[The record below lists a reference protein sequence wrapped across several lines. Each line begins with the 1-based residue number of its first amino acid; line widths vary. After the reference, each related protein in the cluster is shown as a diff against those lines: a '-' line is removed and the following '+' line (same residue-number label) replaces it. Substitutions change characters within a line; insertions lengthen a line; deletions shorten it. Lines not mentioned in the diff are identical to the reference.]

1 MTAPHPTVF
10 LVDDDPAIRG
20 SLTLSLATAGL
31 TVESYASAQD
41 FLTAYTSA
49 RPGCLVLDV
58 RMPEITGLELQALLA
73 ARGIRIP
80 IIFISAHGDI
90 PMSVKAIK
98 AGAVDFLEKPFRRA
112 ALLDRIQEALAQDA
126 AAREDEAK
134 RAAMTARAARLTAR
148 EQEVLALVVAGRSSK
163 EIARQLNVSH
173 RTVETYRVRIM
184 EKLDADSLSD
194 LVAKAVAYGLCKP
207 PA

>member
-1 MTAPHPTVF
+1 MTVPPPTVF

-41 FLTAYTSA
+41 FLAAYTPA

-58 RMPEITGLELQALLA
+58 RMPEITGLELQALLT

-112 ALLDRIQEALAQDA
+112 ALLERIQEALAQDA
-126 AAREDEAK
+126 AARREEAK
-134 RAAMTARAARLTAR
+134 RTAVTARAARLTAR

-163 EIARQLNVSH
+163 EIARQLDVSH

-207 PA
+207 PV

>member
-1 MTAPHPTVF
+1 MTVPQPTVF

-41 FLTAYTSA
+41 FLAAYTPE

-58 RMPEITGLELQALLA
+58 RMPEITGLELQALLT

-98 AGAVDFLEKPFRRA
+98 AGALDFLEKPFRRA
-112 ALLDRIQEALAQDA
+112 ALLERIQEALAQDA
-126 AAREDEAK
+126 AAREEKAK
-134 RAAMTARAARLTAR
+134 RAAVTARAARLTAR
-148 EQEVLALVVAGRSSK
+148 EQEVLAQVVAGRSNK

-173 RTVETYRVRIM
+173 RTVETYRMRIM
-184 EKLDADSLSD
+184 EKLDADSLPD